1 MGKTELTLQ
10 LEKDIHSATKKT
22 GLVGCFEVTIGKGGN
37 ERVDYITFDT
47 KNIVRC
53 YEIKVSKSDF
63 YSSAK
68 KTFIGHYNYYV
79 MPKELFD
86 IVEKDIPKHIGVYC
100 GSKDGKYYGFI
111 KNPQKQELSVD
122 LDVIKTSM
130 MFGLYREAK
139 KGWDSKDTDNL
150 AQLKN
155 TIAFY
160 KKEADVNNESYR
172 EARNNINIISIY
184 LRKNN
189 LPTVDDIL
197 EDYN

>member
-1 MGKTELTLQ
+1 MGKTDLTLQ
-10 LEKDIHSATKKT
+10 LERDIHSATKKT

-100 GSKDGKYYGFI
+100 GKQHGFV
-111 KNPQKQELSVD
+111 KNPQKQELKVE
-122 LDVIKTSM
+122 LDTIKTSI

-139 KGWDSKDTDNL
+139 KGWDSKDVDKL

-155 TIAFY
+155 TVAHY
-160 KKEADVNNESYR
+160 KKEADLNNENYR
-172 EARNNINIISIY
+172 EARNKINIISRY

-189 LPTVDDIL
+189 LPNIDKIL
-197 EDYN
+197 EDYA

>member
-1 MGKTELTLQ
+1 MGKTDLTLQ
-10 LEKDIHSATKKT
+10 LEKDIHSATKRT

-47 KNIVRC
+47 KDIVRC

-100 GSKDGKYYGFI
+100 GRQYGFI
-111 KNPQKQELSVD
+111 KNPQKQELKVD
-122 LDVIKTSM
+122 LDIIKTSI

-150 AQLKN
+150 AKLKN
-155 TIAFY
+155 TVAHY
-160 KKEADVNNESYR
+160 KKEANEANEDYR
-172 EARNNINIISIY
+172 KARNKINTISRY
-184 LRKNN
+184 LRQNN
-189 LPTVDDIL
+189 LPSINDIL
-197 EDYN
+197 EEK

>member
-1 MGKTELTLQ
+1 MGKTDLTLQ
-10 LEKDIHSATKKT
+10 LEKDIHKHTARL
-22 GLVGCFEVTIGKGGN
+22 GLVGCFEVSIGKGGN

-100 GSKDGKYYGFI
+100 GSQDGKYYGVI

-122 LDVIKTSM
+122 LDIIKTSM

-139 KGWDSKDTDNL
+139 KGWDYKDTDNL

-155 TIAFY
+155 TIAHY
-160 KKEADVNNESYR
+160 KNEADVNNESYR
-172 EARNNINIISIY
+172 EARNSINIISRY
-184 LRKNN
+184 LRNNN

-197 EDYN
+197 EDYA

>member
-1 MGKTELTLQ
+1 MGKTDLTLQ
-10 LEKDIHSATKKT
+10 LEKDIHEHTARL
-22 GLVGCFEVTIGKGGN
+22 GLVGCFEVSIGKGGN

-47 KNIVRC
+47 KDIVRC

-100 GSKDGKYYGFI
+100 GKQYGFV
-111 KNPQKQELSVD
+111 KNPQKQELKVG
-122 LDVIKTSM
+122 LDTIKTSM

-139 KGWDSKDTDNL
+139 KGWDCKDSDKL

-172 EARNNINIISIY
+172 EVRNKINIISRY

-197 EDYN
+197 EDYA